1 MAIVGAAAGRPPD
14 GSLVTF
20 TFRRRLLIIVF
31 ATVVSWLLVWYTH
44 NLVERLRRSNRIA
57 NETIAWFWAGIQY
70 PLSFIAGR
78 EGLSVCTEC
87 GASFPLQSIPEE
99 THISSYCPDC
109 GMITSFVV
117 TSEIP
122 VEQRREVQAM
132 ARRLYADLVHRLP
145 YSIIFTDITGYPQI
159 VDGRPVS
166 DQTPIDSLVKYKF
179 RIQALD
185 RVNSPIPISGPAGT
199 ELGHLHYGSDPIFRE
214 IAWMPVLELG
224 FVVLIGGLM
233 FLFMRGER
241 KHEREMSWVGF
252 ARETAH
258 QISTPLSSLM
268 GWLELISENPSIES
282 DAETLEAMRA
292 MKVDV
297 ERLEQITQRY
307 AHVGRKPKMEP
318 VQVSGVIWDTVSYFA
333 ERPGLVGSV
342 SVEVER
348 LVDAVVMG
356 NAVLLGWVLEN
367 LIKNSV
373 AACSTGDKP
382 GRVEVVCEFPDESRS
397 LVEIQVSD
405 NGRGIPPKEQGKVF
419 KPGFTTRK
427 GGWGIGLPLSKRIVE
442 EYHQGRIQ
450 MLSSV
455 QGKGTTF
462 SVVLPVSPEEN
473 KPC

>member
-1 MAIVGAAAGRPPD
+1 M
-14 GSLVTF
+14 
-20 TFRRRLLIIVF
+20 F
-31 ATVVSWLLVWYTH
+31 ATMVSWLLVWYTH

-87 GASFPLQSIPEE
+87 GTSFPIESIPDD
-99 THISSYCPDC
+99 THISSYCPFC
-109 GMITSFVV
+109 RRITRFVV

-122 VEQRREVQAM
+122 VEQRREIQDM

-145 YSIIFTDITGYPQI
+145 YSIIFTDIAGHPQV
-159 VDGRPVS
+159 VDGKPVS
-166 DQTPIDSLVKYKF
+166 DQTPGDSLIKYKLM
-179 RIQALD
+179 IAALD
-185 RVNSPIPISGPAGT
+185 GMNSPIPISGPGGT
-199 ELGHLHYGSDPIFRE
+199 ELGHLHYGTDPIFRE
-214 IAWMPVLELG
+214 IAWMPLFELG

-268 GWLELISENPSIES
+268 GWLELLSENSAIES
-282 DAETLEAMRA
+282 DSEALESMRA
-292 MKVDV
+292 MRIDV
-297 ERLEQITQRY
+297 ARLQQITQRY

-318 VQVSGVIWDTVSYFA
+318 VQLSGVILETVTYFS
-333 ERPGLVGSV
+333 ERPGLVGGV
-342 SVEVER
+342 SVEVGR
-348 LVDAVVMG
+348 LVDAVIMG

-373 AACSTGDKP
+373 AACSTGENP
-382 GRVEVVCEFPDESRS
+382 GRVEIVCEFPDESRS

-427 GGWGIGLPLSKRIVE
+427 GGWGLGLPLSKRIVE

-450 MLSSV
+450 LLSSV

-462 SVVLPVSPEEN
+462 SVVLPVSKVEG
-473 KPC
+473 